1 MRVSRERRFR
11 HAIIRAAVAL
21 LAWFDDAV
29 SADGFLAATKTPES
43 TYLRVVRL
51 RAARRPPLG
60 DEHHVVRLRRHDGGG
75 RRVAPV
81 ARRRVTLAVVFESEL
96 VADFVRDNRRRR
108 DAASSRRTTETA
120 PVRDPW
126 QHTVSPVAAS
136 RAHSP
141 GPRLRSGSDGSIA
154 PHPSPASSPHADQR
168 RAAPN
173 VPSTKSRYREEM
185 RDAGGAEIREVRVA
199 PRAERV
205 QQRLWVRLVLWI
217 ILPRRRLRHVDGV
230 TVAPVHLL
238 DEDETKGD
246 GESAREERAG
256 RRANRRRVCARIAAR
271 SVALMADLSWSSL
284 YDAHRRSSLTT
295 TISTSAMGVH
305 CVSAPEASSPAAF
318 SAPRPHATQLF
329 DPSTR

>member
-108 DAASSRRTTETA
+108 GRRVLAANDGNGAGAR
-120 PVRDPW
+120 
-126 QHTVSPVAAS
+126 PVAA
-136 RAHSP
+136 H
-141 GPRLRSGSDGSIA
+141 RLA
-154 PHPSPASSPHADQR
+154 
-168 RAAPN
+168 
-173 VPSTKSRYREEM
+173 
-185 RDAGGAEIREVRVA
+185 
-199 PRAERV
+199 
-205 QQRLWVRLVLWI
+205 
-217 ILPRRRLRHVDGV
+217 
-230 TVAPVHLL
+230 
-238 DEDETKGD
+238 
-246 GESAREERAG
+246 
-256 RRANRRRVCARIAAR
+256 RRRVESALAR
-271 SVALMADLSWSSL
+271 S
-284 YDAHRRSSLTT
+284 
-295 TISTSAMGVH
+295 
-305 CVSAPEASSPAAF
+305 EASIWI
-318 SAPRPHATQLF
+318 
-329 DPSTR
+329 